1 MRKIFLKYV
10 PFCVGMFLF
19 MHCKTEGVKLDYED
33 RVVVDTLVTRQIVG
47 LAIEMDKWCKDSSP
61 VLRQRMVDSL
71 MKVREQEIMNSIP
84 PPQY

>member
-1 MRKIFLKYV
+1 MREVILKYV
-10 PFCVGMFLF
+10 PLFAATFLF
-19 MHCKTEGVKLDYED
+19 MHCKTEDVKLGYED
-33 RVVVDTLVTRQIVG
+33 RVVIDTLVTRQIAG
-47 LAIEMDKWCKDSSP
+47 LAMEMDKWCKDSSP